1 MNKKHF
7 GGGVMPLE
15 AALVLYNDNGLNREE
30 LNGVGFFWQVIT
42 SRIDH

>member
-30 LNGVGFFWQVIT
+30 LNGVGFFVFLASNNI
-42 SRIDH
+42 SD